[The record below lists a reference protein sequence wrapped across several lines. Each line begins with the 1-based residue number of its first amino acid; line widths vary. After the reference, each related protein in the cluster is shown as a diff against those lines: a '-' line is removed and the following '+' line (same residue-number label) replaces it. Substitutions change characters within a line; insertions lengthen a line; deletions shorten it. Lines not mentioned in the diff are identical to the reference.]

1 MKKNHKEF
9 VEKTKM
15 QFFVFIVIVLL
26 VILVSIFI
34 YSYYPKNKNDNY
46 LIQNKYYGFEVKT
59 PKNWIAEQN
68 MSYSE
73 DAISQLLSECK
84 NDTLGAS
91 AYEIGAVKFED
102 QKYPDDFGATGNFP
116 AGFKSGGIL
125 QITVNCIPNSAKNK
139 IINYSYGNLEVG
151 GEKAFD
157 AFLNSLGFGN
167 TKYISFSHDNYQ
179 YKVSEYVYI
188 SPTDKG
194 KVGDQIINNETA
206 AFNTIISSFKFVK

>member
-125 QITVNCIPNSAKNK
+125 QITVNFIPNSAKNK
-139 IINYSYGNLEVG
+139 IINYSY
-151 GEKAFD
+151 
-157 AFLNSLGFGN
+157 
-167 TKYISFSHDNYQ
+167 
-179 YKVSEYVYI
+179 
-188 SPTDKG
+188 
-194 KVGDQIINNETA
+194 
-206 AFNTIISSFKFVK
+206 